1 MSVAVLTLALG
12 IGANTAIFS
21 VVCRA
26 ASGIAVLAAGTTGV
40 DLETSPRMTLGRIRI
55 GPKLRRL
62 ARPESELCGACGIF
76 YGNPV
81 LTNAGEPER
90 IPGATVTANFFD
102 TLGVRPVLGRSFV
115 ASENAPGNNPVVILS
130 HGLWQRR
137 FSPIRKSLMKSHS
150 TATHTVML
158 VYLRASKIRN
168 PMRRDQ
174 VGYGCRCLSTP
185 HKPGGETIF

>member
-1 MSVAVLTLALG
+1 MLTLALG
-12 IGANTAIFS
+12 IGANTAIFK
-21 VVCRA
+21 VVHVVLLRA
-26 ASGIAVLAAGTTGV
+26 LPYSQPEQLVWIW
-40 DLETSPRMTLGRIRI
+40 ETSPRMTHEESASVPNFAG
-55 GPKLRRL
+55 L

-115 ASENAPGNNPVVILS
+115 ASENAPGNNLVVILS

-137 FSPIRKSLMKSHS
+137 FSSDPQI
-150 TATHTVML
+150 T
-158 VYLRASKIRN
+158 
-168 PMRRDQ
+168 D
-174 VGYGCRCLSTP
+174 
-185 HKPGGETIF
+185 